1 MFEKICE
8 LLKKYTSADVQI
20 TLDTSI
26 YDLGINSLDLASLIG
41 DIEDELDREIQMDK
55 FTDIETVGQIVDA
68 INDAEA
74 DE

>member
-20 TLDTSI
+20 TPDTSI

-68 INDAEA
+68 INEAEA